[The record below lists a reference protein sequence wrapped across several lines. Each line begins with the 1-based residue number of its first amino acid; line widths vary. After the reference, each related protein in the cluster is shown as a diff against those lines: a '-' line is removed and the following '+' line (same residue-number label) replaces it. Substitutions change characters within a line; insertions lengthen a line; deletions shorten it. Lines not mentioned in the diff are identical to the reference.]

1 MVKYLIIRFSSIG
14 DIVLTSPVPRLL
26 KTQIKDAEIH
36 FLTKLQYKQV
46 VSNNPY
52 IDKIWLYDHN
62 MTSLLKELKKQEF
75 DYIIDLHN
83 NIRTFRI
90 KNSLRMLSFTF
101 KKLNI
106 AKWLMVNFKIDYL
119 PKIHIVERYL
129 ETLKLFDIQ
138 DDKKGL
144 DYFIAPEDEF
154 LPQFVTSILPEKY
167 IALCIGGQYYTK
179 RMPAEKLAELC
190 NMISYPVVIL
200 GGKEDF
206 SEAEKICSLTN
217 NQSIINLSGR
227 LSLNN
232 SAFIVRDALLVI
244 THDTGMMHIAAAFKK
259 DIISIWGNTIPE
271 FGMFPYMAGEDSKIA
286 EVKGLSC
293 RPCSKIGFNKC
304 PKSHFRCMKDQD
316 IIKIAQWINIKRIV

>member
-1 MVKYLIIRFSSIG
+1 
-14 DIVLTSPVPRLL
+14 
-26 KTQIKDAEIH
+26 
-36 FLTKLQYKQV
+36 
-46 VSNNPY
+46 
-52 IDKIWLYDHN
+52 
-62 MTSLLKELKKQEF
+62 
-75 DYIIDLHN
+75 
-83 NIRTFRI
+83 
-90 KNSLRMLSFTF
+90 
-101 KKLNI
+101 
-106 AKWLMVNFKIDYL
+106 
-119 PKIHIVERYL
+119 
-129 ETLKLFDIQ
+129 
-138 DDKKGL
+138 
-144 DYFIAPEDEF
+144 
-154 LPQFVTSILPEKY
+154 
-167 IALCIGGQYYTK
+167 
-179 RMPAEKLAELC
+179 MPAEKLAELC